1 MNASPLPLL
10 VALGGVVL
18 YHLSQKSVAGDVAP
32 FVVVGLAYAVGLAT
46 CIVVVLASGT
56 PLVETVRSAWRPALG
71 IGLGALIIEVGFLLA
86 YRAGWPLSSA
96 GLLVNVAA
104 ALLLLVVGLV
114 AYHEVLSVRQ
124 WVGVAA
130 CVVGLILISS
140 R

>member
-1 MNASPLPLL
+1 MPLL
-10 VALGGVVL
+10 LALGGVVL
-18 YHLSQKSVAGDVAP
+18 YHLSQKSVGGDAAP

-46 CIVVVLASGT
+46 CLAVVLASGT
-56 PLVETVRSAWRPALG
+56 PMGETLRSAWRPAVG

-86 YRAGWPLSSA
+86 YRAGWPLSTA

-104 ALLLLVVGLV
+104 AVVLLLVGLAFFREALTV
-114 AYHEVLSVRQ
+114 QQ
-124 WVGVAA
+124 WIGVAA